1 MKKNWLIQF
10 FGILFIGFALY
21 SCKSDFETIR
31 TSGDPKLLYKKAMEY
46 YQKEDYQRAQ
56 TLLELLVSSVRGT
69 KEAEE
74 VYFKYAYSYFYLEN
88 YVLAS
93 YYFNNFVNTFGG
105 SALREEA
112 EFMSAFSHYKL
123 APNFRLD
130 QTYSQKAMDELE
142 AFVNTHPESA
152 RIKECNSLIDEL
164 RSKQERKNFEAAK
177 LYYNLRYYQAAM
189 QAYENVIKDF
199 PETAR
204 AEEVRYLI
212 MRSSYLL
219 AQNSILEKRE
229 DRYKQCLKFAEEFIE
244 RYPKSE
250 YFDQAKTFQVDSKKQ
265 LKILSSNVRYQNQ
278 STRTGS

>member
-10 FGILFIGFALY
+10 FGILFICFALY

-130 QTYSQKAMDELE
+130 QTYSQKAIDELE
-142 AFVNTHPESA
+142 SFVNTHPESA
-152 RIKECNSLIDEL
+152 RVKECNSLIDEL
-164 RSKQERKNFEAAK
+164 RAKQERKNFEAAK

-219 AQNSILEKRE
+219 AQNSVLEKRE

-265 LKILSSNVRYQNQ
+265 LKILSNNVRYQNQ
-278 STRTGS
+278 GTRTGS

>member
-1 MKKNWLIQF
+1 MKKNGLIQLF
-10 FGILFIGFALY
+10 VVLFIGFGLY

-46 YQKEDYQRAQ
+46 YQEKDFQRAQ

-130 QTYSQKAMDELE
+130 QTYSQKAIDELE
-142 AFVNTHPESA
+142 AFVNAHQESA
-152 RIKECNSLIDEL
+152 KVKECNSLIDEL
-164 RSKQERKNFEAAK
+164 RAKQERKNYEAAK
-177 LYYNLRYYQAAM
+177 LYYNLRYYQAAI
-189 QAYENVIKDF
+189 QSYENLLKDF
-199 PETAR
+199 PETKS

-212 MRSSYLL
+212 LRSAYLL
-219 AQNSILEKRE
+219 AQNSILDKRE
-229 DRYKQCLKFAEEFIE
+229 DRYKQSVKLAEEFLE

-250 YFDQAKTFQVDSKKQ
+250 YLNQVKTYQVDSKKQ
-265 LKILSSNVRYQNQ
+265 LKILSNNVRYQNQ
-278 STRTGS
+278 SAGSGS

>member
-1 MKKNWLIQF
+1 MRKNWLIQLL
-10 FGILFIGFALY
+10 GILFIGFALY

-142 AFVNTHPESA
+142 AFVNTHPEST

-164 RSKQERKNFEAAK
+164 RAKQERKNFEAAK

-199 PETAR
+199 PETER

-229 DRYKQCLKFAEEFIE
+229 ERYKQCLKFAEEFME

-265 LKILSSNVRYQNQ
+265 LKILSNNVRYQNQ
-278 STRTGS
+278 GARTGS

>member
-1 MKKNWLIQF
+1 MKKNWFIRF
-10 FGILFIGFALY
+10 FGILVIGFALY

-130 QTYSQKAMDELE
+130 QTYSQKAIDELE
-142 AFVNTHPESA
+142 SFVNTHPEST

-164 RSKQERKNFEAAK
+164 RAKQERKSFEAAK

-229 DRYKQCLKFAEEFIE
+229 DRYKQCLKFAEEFLE
-244 RYPKSE
+244 RYPKSQ
-250 YFDQAKTFQVDSKKQ
+250 YFDQAKTFQLDSKKQ

-278 STRTGS
+278 GTRSGS